1 MLTGRNMLEAHLQ
14 VPPQNEEEELGTVK
28 EDIKCQSPR
37 SEEFA
42 LKPVFSHGV
51 GRRVSLSGLQKERKE
66 DEEKKE
72 EDQPK
77 GEEGETENKGGD

>member
-1 MLTGRNMLEAHLQ
+1 
-14 VPPQNEEEELGTVK
+14 
-28 EDIKCQSPR
+28 
-37 SEEFA
+37 

-51 GRRVSLSGLQKERKE
+51 GRRVSLSDLQKERKE